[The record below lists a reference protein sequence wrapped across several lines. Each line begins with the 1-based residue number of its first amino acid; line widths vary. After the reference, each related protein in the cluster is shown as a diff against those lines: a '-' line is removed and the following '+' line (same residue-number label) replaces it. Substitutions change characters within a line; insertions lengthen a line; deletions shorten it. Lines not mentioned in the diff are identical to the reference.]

1 MAGWGDD
8 GWGTGGDTAADS
20 WGAGD
25 TNNNAASDKG
35 CRICHEE
42 GHFARECPNKK
53 EKKSGCFK
61 CGEEGHNKADCPNAE
76 SGGGER
82 KSGCFKCGEEGHN
95 KADCPNA
102 GEDDGE
108 KKGCFKCGGDH
119 MAKDCEQP
127 DKCRNCGQEGHMSKD
142 CEKPAVCRK
151 CGEEGHKSNDCET
164 GFKTRAIESVG
175 EDGET
180 VKREIYVPI
189 ETSEDSLFD
198 LGIATGINFG
208 NFDKVPVKVSGDNP
222 PKPAETFQSMNL
234 REHLLG
240 NITKSKYMKPTPIQ
254 KTAIPIILAGRDLM
268 GCAQTGSGKTAA
280 FLLPIIHKI
289 LEDGADPH
297 SGEEPQKPEAV
308 VVAPTRE
315 LAIQITN
322 EARKFANGT
331 VVRPVVAYGGTSVGF
346 QLSNLFKGCNILIA
360 TPGRLLDFVE
370 KGKVSFENVK
380 FLVLDEADRMLDMG
394 FLPDITKIAMHS
406 SMPKKGE
413 RRTLMFSATFPDTVQ
428 HMALDFLQDYLFL
441 TIGIV
446 GGASKDVTQS
456 VFEVEKFAK
465 REKLLDLLR
474 EVGTDKTLV
483 FVETKRNAD
492 FLASALSG
500 EGFPTTSIHG
510 DRLQREREE
519 ALSDFKNGTRPIL
532 VATAVAARGLD
543 IKGVAHV
550 VNYDMPKDIDEYVHR
565 IGRTGR
571 VGNTGKATTFFD
583 PGHDSGVAGDL
594 TKILSDAGQE
604 VPDFLGSDMGG
615 FGDGGGGFGG
625 SDIRSGQDQVQT
637 NDDEGW

>member
-1 MAGWGDD
+1 MADWGNDD
-8 GWGTGGDTAADS
+8 AWGTGGDTATD
-20 WGAGD
+20 AGTGD
-25 TNNNAASDKG
+25 FNNNTASDKG

-61 CGEEGHNKADCPNAE
+61 CGEEGHNKADCPNA
-76 SGGGER
+76 
-82 KSGCFKCGEEGHN
+82 
-95 KADCPNA
+95 
-102 GEDDGE
+102 GEDDGEKE

-119 MAKDCEQP
+119 MARDCEQP
-127 DKCRNCGQEGHMSKD
+127 DK
-142 CEKPAVCRK
+142 CRK

-164 GFKTRAIESVG
+164 GFKTQTREVLG
-175 EDGET
+175 EDGEM
-180 VKREIYVPI
+180 VKREIYVPPP
-189 ETSEDSLFD
+189 EASEDSLFE
-198 LGIATGINFG
+198 LGIACGINFEK
-208 NFDKVPVKVSGDNP
+208 FDKIPVKVSGENAP
-222 PKPAETFQSMNL
+222 SPIPTFESMGL

-240 NITKSKYMKPTPIQ
+240 NIKKSGYLKPTPIQ
-254 KTAIPIILAGRDLM
+254 KTAIPCIMANRDLM

-280 FLLPIIHKI
+280 FLVPIIHKI

-297 SGEEPQKPEAV
+297 TGEEPQKPEAI

-315 LAIQITN
+315 LAIQIKE
-322 EARKFANGT
+322 EARKFSSGT
-331 VVRPVVAYGGTSVGF
+331 VIKPVVAYGGTSVGF

-370 KGKVSFENVK
+370 KGKVSFANVK
-380 FLVLDEADRMLDMG
+380 YLVLDEADRMLDMG
-394 FLPDITKIAMHS
+394 FLPDITKIACHE

-413 RRTLMFSATFPDTVQ
+413 RKTLMFSATFPDTVQ

-446 GGASKDVTQS
+446 GGASKDVTQT
-456 VFEVEKFAK
+456 VFEVEKFSK
-465 REKLLDLLR
+465 REKLLELLK
-474 EVGTDKTLV
+474 EVGTEKTLV

-492 FLASALSG
+492 FLASALSS

-510 DRLQREREE
+510 DRLQRERET
-519 ALSDFKNGTRPIL
+519 ALSDFKNGTCPVL

-583 PGHDSGVAGDL
+583 PGNDSGVAGDL

-604 VPDFLGSDMGG
+604 VPDFLGSDMSGG
-615 FGDGGGGFGG
+615 DFTSGGGAFGG
-625 SDIRSGQDQVQT
+625 SDIRKGQEQVQT
-637 NDDEGW
+637 NGDDGW

>member
-1 MAGWGDD
+1 MADWGNDD
-8 GWGTGGDTAADS
+8 AWGTGGDTATDT
-20 WGAGD
+20 GAGD
-25 TNNNAASDKG
+25 SNNNTASDKG

-61 CGEEGHNKADCPNAE
+61 CGEEGHNKADCPNA
-76 SGGGER
+76 
-82 KSGCFKCGEEGHN
+82 
-95 KADCPNA
+95 
-102 GEDDGE
+102 GEDDGEKE

-127 DKCRNCGQEGHMSKD
+127 DKCR
-142 CEKPAVCRK
+142 K

-164 GFKTRAIESVG
+164 GFKTQTREVLG
-175 EDGET
+175 EDGEM
-180 VKREIYVPI
+180 VKREIYVPPP
-189 ETSEDSLFD
+189 EASEDSLFE
-198 LGIATGINFG
+198 LGIACGINFEK
-208 NFDKVPVKVSGDNP
+208 FDKIPVKVSGENAP
-222 PKPAETFQSMNL
+222 SPIPTFESMGL

-240 NITKSKYMKPTPIQ
+240 NIKKSGYLKPTPIQ
-254 KTAIPIILAGRDLM
+254 KTAIPCVMANRDLM

-280 FLLPIIHKI
+280 FLVPIIHKI

-297 SGEEPQKPEAV
+297 TGEEPQKPEAI

-315 LAIQITN
+315 LAIQIKE
-322 EARKFANGT
+322 EARKFSSGT
-331 VVRPVVAYGGTSVGF
+331 VIKPVVAYGGTSVGF

-370 KGKVSFENVK
+370 KGKVSFSNVK
-380 FLVLDEADRMLDMG
+380 YLVLDEADRMLDMG
-394 FLPDITKIAMHS
+394 FLPDITKIACHE

-413 RRTLMFSATFPDTVQ
+413 RKTLMFSATFPDTVQ

-446 GGASKDVTQS
+446 GGASKDVTQT
-456 VFEVEKFAK
+456 VFEVEKFSK
-465 REKLLDLLR
+465 REKLLELLKD
-474 EVGTDKTLV
+474 VGTEKTLV

-492 FLASALSG
+492 FLASALSS

-510 DRLQREREE
+510 DRLQRERET
-519 ALSDFKNGTRPIL
+519 ALSDFKNGTCPVL

-583 PGHDSGVAGDL
+583 PGNDSGVAGDL

-604 VPDFLGSDMGG
+604 VPDFLGSDMSGG
-615 FGDGGGGFGG
+615 DFTSGGGGFGG
-625 SDIRSGQDQVQT
+625 SDIRKGQEQVQT
-637 NDDEGW
+637 NGDDGW

>member
-1 MAGWGDD
+1 MADWGNDD
-8 GWGTGGDTAADS
+8 AWGTGGDTATDA
-20 WGAGD
+20 GAGD
-25 TNNNAASDKG
+25 SNNNTASDKG

-61 CGEEGHNKADCPNAE
+61 CGEEGHNKADCPNA
-76 SGGGER
+76 
-82 KSGCFKCGEEGHN
+82 
-95 KADCPNA
+95 
-102 GEDDGE
+102 GEDDGEKE

-127 DKCRNCGQEGHMSKD
+127 DKCRKCGEEGHMARD
-142 CEKPAVCRK
+142 CEQPDKCRK

-164 GFKTRAIESVG
+164 GFKTQTREVLG
-175 EDGET
+175 EDGEM
-180 VKREIYVPI
+180 VKREIYVPPP
-189 ETSEDSLFD
+189 EASEDSLFE
-198 LGIATGINFG
+198 LGIACGINFEK
-208 NFDKVPVKVSGDNP
+208 FDKIPVKVSGENAP
-222 PKPAETFQSMNL
+222 SPIPTFESMGL

-240 NITKSKYMKPTPIQ
+240 NIKKSGYLKPTPIQ
-254 KTAIPIILAGRDLM
+254 KTAIPCIMANRDLM

-280 FLLPIIHKI
+280 FLVPIIHKI

-297 SGEEPQKPEAV
+297 SGEEPQKPEAI

-315 LAIQITN
+315 LAIQIKE
-322 EARKFANGT
+322 EARKFSSGT
-331 VVRPVVAYGGTSVGF
+331 VIKPVVAYGGTSVGF

-370 KGKVSFENVK
+370 KGKVSFANVK
-380 FLVLDEADRMLDMG
+380 YLVLDEADRMLDMG
-394 FLPDITKIAMHS
+394 FLPDITKIACHE

-413 RRTLMFSATFPDTVQ
+413 RKTLMFSATFPDTVQ

-446 GGASKDVTQS
+446 GGASKDVTQT
-456 VFEVEKFAK
+456 VFEVEKFSK
-465 REKLLDLLR
+465 REKLLELLK
-474 EVGTDKTLV
+474 EVGTEKTLV

-492 FLASALSG
+492 FLASALSS

-510 DRLQREREE
+510 DRLQRERET
-519 ALSDFKNGTRPIL
+519 ALSDFKNGTCPVL

-583 PGHDSGVAGDL
+583 PGNDSGVAGDL

-604 VPDFLGSDMGG
+604 VPDFLGSDMSGG
-615 FGDGGGGFGG
+615 DFTSGGGAFGG
-625 SDIRSGQDQVQT
+625 SDIRKGQEQVQT
-637 NDDEGW
+637 NGDDGW

>member
-1 MAGWGDD
+1 MADWGNDD
-8 GWGTGGDTAADS
+8 AWGTGGDTATDA
-20 WGAGD
+20 GAGD
-25 TNNNAASDKG
+25 SNNNTASDKG

-61 CGEEGHNKADCPNAE
+61 CGEEGHNKADCPNA
-76 SGGGER
+76 
-82 KSGCFKCGEEGHN
+82 
-95 KADCPNA
+95 
-102 GEDDGE
+102 GEDDGEKE

-127 DKCRNCGQEGHMSKD
+127 DKCR
-142 CEKPAVCRK
+142 K

-164 GFKTRAIESVG
+164 GFKTQTREVLG
-175 EDGET
+175 EDGEM
-180 VKREIYVPI
+180 VKREIYVPPP
-189 ETSEDSLFD
+189 EASEDSLFE
-198 LGIATGINFG
+198 LGIACGINFEK
-208 NFDKVPVKVSGDNP
+208 FDKIPVKVSGENAP
-222 PKPAETFQSMNL
+222 SPIPTFESMGL

-240 NITKSKYMKPTPIQ
+240 NIKKSGYLKPTPIQ
-254 KTAIPIILAGRDLM
+254 KTAIPCIMANRDLM

-280 FLLPIIHKI
+280 FLVPIIHKI

-297 SGEEPQKPEAV
+297 SGEEPQKPEAI

-315 LAIQITN
+315 LAIQIKE
-322 EARKFANGT
+322 EARKFSSGT
-331 VVRPVVAYGGTSVGF
+331 VIKPVVAYGGTSVGF

-370 KGKVSFENVK
+370 KGKVSFANVK
-380 FLVLDEADRMLDMG
+380 YLVLDEADRMLDMG
-394 FLPDITKIAMHS
+394 FLPDITKIACHE

-413 RRTLMFSATFPDTVQ
+413 RKTLMFSATFPDTVQ

-446 GGASKDVTQS
+446 GGASKDVTQT
-456 VFEVEKFAK
+456 VFEVEKFSK
-465 REKLLDLLR
+465 REKLLELLK
-474 EVGTDKTLV
+474 EVGTEKTLV

-492 FLASALSG
+492 FLASALSS

-510 DRLQREREE
+510 DRLQRERET
-519 ALSDFKNGTRPIL
+519 ALSDFKNGTCPVL

-583 PGHDSGVAGDL
+583 PGNDSGVAGDL

-604 VPDFLGSDMGG
+604 VPDFLGSDMSGG
-615 FGDGGGGFGG
+615 DFTSGGGGFGG
-625 SDIRSGQDQVQT
+625 SDIRKGQEQVQT
-637 NDDEGW
+637 NGDDGW

>member
-8 GWGTGGDTAADS
+8 GWGTGADTAADS
-20 WGAGD
+20 FGAGD
-25 TNNNAASDKG
+25 TTDNAASDKG

-61 CGEEGHNKADCPNAE
+61 CGEEGHNKADCPNA
-76 SGGGER
+76 
-82 KSGCFKCGEEGHN
+82 
-95 KADCPNA
+95 
-102 GEDDGE
+102 GEDSGE

-119 MAKDCEQP
+119 MARDCEQP
-127 DKCRNCGQEGHMSKD
+127 DK
-142 CEKPAVCRK
+142 CRK

-164 GFKTRAIESVG
+164 GFKTQTREVVG

-180 VKREIYVPI
+180 VKREIYVPPP
-189 ETSEDSLFD
+189 EATEDSLFD
-198 LGIATGINFG
+198 LGITSGINFER
-208 NFDKVPVKVSGDNP
+208 FDKIPVKVSGENAPNP
-222 PKPAETFQSMNL
+222 VQSFEAMGL

-240 NITKSKYMKPTPIQ
+240 NIKKSGYQKPTPIQ
-254 KTAIPIILAGRDLM
+254 KTAIPCVMANRDLM

-280 FLLPIIHKI
+280 FLLPIIHKL
-289 LEDGADPH
+289 LEDGVDPH

-315 LAIQITN
+315 LAIQIKE
-322 EARKFANGT
+322 EARKFSSGST
-331 VVRPVVAYGGTSVGF
+331 IKPVVAYGGTSVGF
-346 QLSNLFKGCNILIA
+346 QLSTLFKGCNILIA
-360 TPGRLLDFVE
+360 TPGRLLGFVE
-370 KGKVSFENVK
+370 MGKVSFENVK
-380 FLVLDEADRMLDMG
+380 YLVLDEADRMLDMG
-394 FLPDITKIAMHS
+394 FLPDITKIACHS
-406 SMPKKGE
+406 TMPKKGE
-413 RRTLMFSATFPDTVQ
+413 RKTLMFSATFPDTVQ
-428 HMALDFLQDYLFL
+428 HMALDFLHDYLFL

-446 GGASKDVTQS
+446 GGASKDVTQT
-456 VFEVEKFAK
+456 VFEVEKFSK
-465 REKLLDLLR
+465 REKLLDILR
-474 EVGTDKTLV
+474 EVGTDRTLV

-492 FLASALSG
+492 FLASALSS

-519 ALSDFKNGTRPIL
+519 ALSDFKNGSKPIL

-604 VPDFLGSDMGG
+604 VPDFLGSDMSG

>member
-1 MAGWGDD
+1 MADWGNDD
-8 GWGTGGDTAADS
+8 AWGTGGDTATDA
-20 WGAGD
+20 GAGD
-25 TNNNAASDKG
+25 SNNNTASDKG

-61 CGEEGHNKADCPNAE
+61 CGEEGHNKADCPNA
-76 SGGGER
+76 
-82 KSGCFKCGEEGHN
+82 
-95 KADCPNA
+95 
-102 GEDDGE
+102 GEDDGEKE

-127 DKCRNCGQEGHMSKD
+127 DKCR
-142 CEKPAVCRK
+142 K

-164 GFKTRAIESVG
+164 GFKTQTREVLG
-175 EDGET
+175 EDGEM
-180 VKREIYVPI
+180 VKREIYVPPP
-189 ETSEDSLFD
+189 EASEDSLFE
-198 LGIATGINFG
+198 LGIACGINFEK
-208 NFDKVPVKVSGDNP
+208 FDKIPVKVSGENAP
-222 PKPAETFQSMNL
+222 SPIPTFESMGL

-240 NITKSKYMKPTPIQ
+240 NIKKSGYLKPTPIQ
-254 KTAIPIILAGRDLM
+254 KTAIPCIMANRDLM

-280 FLLPIIHKI
+280 FLVPIIHKI

-297 SGEEPQKPEAV
+297 TGEEPQKPEAI

-315 LAIQITN
+315 LAIQIKE
-322 EARKFANGT
+322 EARKFSSGT
-331 VVRPVVAYGGTSVGF
+331 VIKPVVAYGGTSVGF

-370 KGKVSFENVK
+370 KGKVSFANVK
-380 FLVLDEADRMLDMG
+380 YLVLDEADRMLDMG
-394 FLPDITKIAMHS
+394 FLPDITKIACHE

-413 RRTLMFSATFPDTVQ
+413 RKTLMFSATFPDTVQ

-446 GGASKDVTQS
+446 GGASKDVTQT
-456 VFEVEKFAK
+456 VFEVEKFSK
-465 REKLLDLLR
+465 REKLLELLK
-474 EVGTDKTLV
+474 EVGTEKTLV

-492 FLASALSG
+492 FLASALSS

-510 DRLQREREE
+510 DRLQRERET
-519 ALSDFKNGTRPIL
+519 ALSDFKNGTCPVL

-583 PGHDSGVAGDL
+583 PGNDSGVAGDL

-604 VPDFLGSDMGG
+604 VPDFLGSDMSGG
-615 FGDGGGGFGG
+615 DFTSGGGGFGG
-625 SDIRSGQDQVQT
+625 SDIRKGQEQVQT
-637 NDDEGW
+637 NGDDGW

>member
-1 MAGWGDD
+1 MADWGNDD
-8 GWGTGGDTAADS
+8 AWGTGGDTATDT
-20 WGAGD
+20 GAGD
-25 TNNNAASDKG
+25 SNNNTASDKG

-61 CGEEGHNKADCPNAE
+61 CGEEGHNKADCPNA
-76 SGGGER
+76 
-82 KSGCFKCGEEGHN
+82 
-95 KADCPNA
+95 
-102 GEDDGE
+102 GEDDGEKE

-127 DKCRNCGQEGHMSKD
+127 DKCR
-142 CEKPAVCRK
+142 K

-164 GFKTRAIESVG
+164 GFKTQTREVLG
-175 EDGET
+175 EDGEM
-180 VKREIYVPI
+180 VKREIYVPPP
-189 ETSEDSLFD
+189 EASEDSLFE
-198 LGIATGINFG
+198 LGIACGINFEK
-208 NFDKVPVKVSGDNP
+208 FDKIPVKVSGENAP
-222 PKPAETFQSMNL
+222 SPIPTFESMGL

-240 NITKSKYMKPTPIQ
+240 NIKKSGYLKPTPIQ
-254 KTAIPIILAGRDLM
+254 KTAIPCVMANRDLM

-280 FLLPIIHKI
+280 FLVPIIHKI

-297 SGEEPQKPEAV
+297 TGEEPQKPEAI

-315 LAIQITN
+315 LAIQIKE
-322 EARKFANGT
+322 EARKFSSGT
-331 VVRPVVAYGGTSVGF
+331 VIKPVVAYGGTSVGF

-370 KGKVSFENVK
+370 KGKVSFANVK
-380 FLVLDEADRMLDMG
+380 YLVLDEADRMLDMG
-394 FLPDITKIAMHS
+394 FLPDITKIACHE

-413 RRTLMFSATFPDTVQ
+413 RKTLMFSATFPDTVQ

-446 GGASKDVTQS
+446 GGASKDVTQT
-456 VFEVEKFAK
+456 VFEVEKFSK
-465 REKLLDLLR
+465 REKLLELLK
-474 EVGTDKTLV
+474 EVGTEKTLV

-492 FLASALSG
+492 FLASALSS

-510 DRLQREREE
+510 DRLQRERET
-519 ALSDFKNGTRPIL
+519 ALSDFKNGTCPVL

-583 PGHDSGVAGDL
+583 PGNDSGVAGDL

-604 VPDFLGSDMGG
+604 VPDFLGSDMSGG
-615 FGDGGGGFGG
+615 DFTSGGGGFGG
-625 SDIRSGQDQVQT
+625 SDIRKGQEQVQT
-637 NDDEGW
+637 NGDDGW

>member
-1 MAGWGDD
+1 MADWGNDD
-8 GWGTGGDTAADS
+8 AWGTGGDTATD
-20 WGAGD
+20 AGTGD
-25 TNNNAASDKG
+25 FNNNTASDKG

-61 CGEEGHNKADCPNAE
+61 CGEEGHNKADCPNA
-76 SGGGER
+76 
-82 KSGCFKCGEEGHN
+82 
-95 KADCPNA
+95 
-102 GEDDGE
+102 GEDDGEKE

-127 DKCRNCGQEGHMSKD
+127 DKCRKCGEEGHMARD
-142 CEKPAVCRK
+142 CEQPDKCRK

-164 GFKTRAIESVG
+164 GFKTQTREVLG
-175 EDGET
+175 EDGEM
-180 VKREIYVPI
+180 VKREIYVPPP
-189 ETSEDSLFD
+189 EASEDSLFE
-198 LGIATGINFG
+198 LGIACGINFEK
-208 NFDKVPVKVSGDNP
+208 FDKIPVKVSGENAP
-222 PKPAETFQSMNL
+222 SPIPTFESMGL
-234 REHLLG
+234 REHLMG
-240 NITKSKYMKPTPIQ
+240 NIKKSGYLKPTPIQ
-254 KTAIPIILAGRDLM
+254 KTAIPCIMANRDLM

-280 FLLPIIHKI
+280 FLVPIIHKI

-297 SGEEPQKPEAV
+297 SGEEPQKPEAI

-315 LAIQITN
+315 LAIQIKE
-322 EARKFANGT
+322 EARKFSSGT
-331 VVRPVVAYGGTSVGF
+331 VIKPVVAYGGTSVGF

-370 KGKVSFENVK
+370 KGKVSFANVK
-380 FLVLDEADRMLDMG
+380 YLVLDEADRMLDMG
-394 FLPDITKIAMHS
+394 FLPDITKIACHE

-413 RRTLMFSATFPDTVQ
+413 RKTLMFSATFPDTVQ

-446 GGASKDVTQS
+446 GGASKDVTQT
-456 VFEVEKFAK
+456 VFEVEKFSK
-465 REKLLDLLR
+465 REKLLELLK
-474 EVGTDKTLV
+474 EVGTEKTLV

-492 FLASALSG
+492 FLASALSS

-510 DRLQREREE
+510 DRLQRERET
-519 ALSDFKNGTRPIL
+519 ALSDFKNGTCPVL

-583 PGHDSGVAGDL
+583 PGNDSGVAGDL

-604 VPDFLGSDMGG
+604 VPDFLGSDMSGG
-615 FGDGGGGFGG
+615 DFTSGGGAFGG
-625 SDIRSGQDQVQT
+625 SDIRKGQEQVQT
-637 NDDEGW
+637 NGDDGW

>member
-1 MAGWGDD
+1 MADWGNDD
-8 GWGTGGDTAADS
+8 AWGTGGDTATD
-20 WGAGD
+20 AGTGD
-25 TNNNAASDKG
+25 FNNNTASDKG

-61 CGEEGHNKADCPNAE
+61 CGEEGHNKADCPNA
-76 SGGGER
+76 
-82 KSGCFKCGEEGHN
+82 
-95 KADCPNA
+95 
-102 GEDDGE
+102 GEDDGEKE

-127 DKCRNCGQEGHMSKD
+127 DKCRKCGEEGHMARD
-142 CEKPAVCRK
+142 CEQPDKCRK

-164 GFKTRAIESVG
+164 GFKTQTREVLG
-175 EDGET
+175 EDGEM
-180 VKREIYVPI
+180 VKREIYVPPP
-189 ETSEDSLFD
+189 EASEDSLFE
-198 LGIATGINFG
+198 LGIACGINFEK
-208 NFDKVPVKVSGDNP
+208 FDKIPVKVSGENAP
-222 PKPAETFQSMNL
+222 SPIPTFESMGL

-240 NITKSKYMKPTPIQ
+240 NIKKSGYLKPTPIQ
-254 KTAIPIILAGRDLM
+254 KTAIPCIMANRDLM

-280 FLLPIIHKI
+280 FLVPIIHKI

-297 SGEEPQKPEAV
+297 SGEEPQKPEAI

-315 LAIQITN
+315 LAIQIKE
-322 EARKFANGT
+322 EARKFSSGT
-331 VVRPVVAYGGTSVGF
+331 VIKPVVAYGGTSVGF

-370 KGKVSFENVK
+370 KGKVSFANVK
-380 FLVLDEADRMLDMG
+380 YLVLDEADRMLDMG
-394 FLPDITKIAMHS
+394 FLPDITKIACHE

-413 RRTLMFSATFPDTVQ
+413 RKTLMFSATFPDTVQ

-446 GGASKDVTQS
+446 GGASKDVTQT
-456 VFEVEKFAK
+456 VFEVEKFSK
-465 REKLLDLLR
+465 REKLLELLK
-474 EVGTDKTLV
+474 EVGTEKTLV

-492 FLASALSG
+492 FLASALSS

-510 DRLQREREE
+510 DRLQRERET
-519 ALSDFKNGTRPIL
+519 ALSDFKNGTCPVL

-583 PGHDSGVAGDL
+583 PGNDSGVAGDL

-604 VPDFLGSDMGG
+604 VPDFLGSDMSGG
-615 FGDGGGGFGG
+615 DFTSGGGGFGG
-625 SDIRSGQDQVQT
+625 SDIRKGQEQVQT
-637 NDDEGW
+637 NGDDGW

>member
-1 MAGWGDD
+1 MADWGNDD
-8 GWGTGGDTAADS
+8 AWGTGGDTATDA
-20 WGAGD
+20 GAGD
-25 TNNNAASDKG
+25 SNNNTASDKG

-61 CGEEGHNKADCPNAE
+61 CGEEGHNKADCPNA
-76 SGGGER
+76 
-82 KSGCFKCGEEGHN
+82 
-95 KADCPNA
+95 
-102 GEDDGE
+102 GEDDGEKE

-127 DKCRNCGQEGHMSKD
+127 DKCR
-142 CEKPAVCRK
+142 K

-164 GFKTRAIESVG
+164 GFKTQTREVVG
-175 EDGET
+175 EDGEM
-180 VKREIYVPI
+180 VKREIYVPPP
-189 ETSEDSLFD
+189 EASEDSLFE
-198 LGIATGINFG
+198 LGIACGINFEK
-208 NFDKVPVKVSGDNP
+208 FDKIPVKVSGENAP
-222 PKPAETFQSMNL
+222 SPIPTFESMGL

-240 NITKSKYMKPTPIQ
+240 NIKKSGYLKPTPIQ
-254 KTAIPIILAGRDLM
+254 KTAIPCIMANRDLM

-280 FLLPIIHKI
+280 FLVPIIHKI

-297 SGEEPQKPEAV
+297 TGEEPQKPEAI

-315 LAIQITN
+315 LAIQIKE
-322 EARKFANGT
+322 EARKFSSGT
-331 VVRPVVAYGGTSVGF
+331 VIKPVVAYGGTSVGF

-370 KGKVSFENVK
+370 KGKVSFANVK
-380 FLVLDEADRMLDMG
+380 YLVLDEADRMLDMG
-394 FLPDITKIAMHS
+394 FLPDITKIACHE

-413 RRTLMFSATFPDTVQ
+413 RKTLMFSATFPDTVQ

-446 GGASKDVTQS
+446 GGASKDVTQT
-456 VFEVEKFAK
+456 VFEVEKFSK
-465 REKLLDLLR
+465 REKLLELLK
-474 EVGTDKTLV
+474 EVGTEKTLV

-492 FLASALSG
+492 FLASALSS

-510 DRLQREREE
+510 DRLQRERET
-519 ALSDFKNGTRPIL
+519 ALSDFKNGTCPVL

-583 PGHDSGVAGDL
+583 PGNDSGVAGDL

-604 VPDFLGSDMGG
+604 VPDFLGSDMSGG
-615 FGDGGGGFGG
+615 DFTSGGGGFGG
-625 SDIRSGQDQVQT
+625 SDIRKGQEQVQT
-637 NDDEGW
+637 NGDDGW

>member
-1 MAGWGDD
+1 MADWGNDD
-8 GWGTGGDTAADS
+8 AWGTGGDTATD
-20 WGAGD
+20 AGTGD
-25 TNNNAASDKG
+25 FNNNTASDKG

-61 CGEEGHNKADCPNAE
+61 CGEEGHNKADCPNA
-76 SGGGER
+76 
-82 KSGCFKCGEEGHN
+82 
-95 KADCPNA
+95 
-102 GEDDGE
+102 GEDDGEKE

-127 DKCRNCGQEGHMSKD
+127 DKCRKCGEEGHMARD
-142 CEKPAVCRK
+142 CEQPDKCRK

-164 GFKTRAIESVG
+164 GFKTQTREVLG
-175 EDGET
+175 EDGEM
-180 VKREIYVPI
+180 VKREIYVPPP
-189 ETSEDSLFD
+189 EASEDSLFE
-198 LGIATGINFG
+198 LGIACGINFEK
-208 NFDKVPVKVSGDNP
+208 FDKIPVKVSGENAP
-222 PKPAETFQSMNL
+222 SPIPTFESMGL

-240 NITKSKYMKPTPIQ
+240 NIKKSGYLKPTPIQ
-254 KTAIPIILAGRDLM
+254 KTAIPCIMANRDLM

-280 FLLPIIHKI
+280 FLVPIIHKI

-297 SGEEPQKPEAV
+297 SGEEPQKPEAI

-315 LAIQITN
+315 LAIQIKE
-322 EARKFANGT
+322 EARKFSSGT
-331 VVRPVVAYGGTSVGF
+331 VIKPVVAYGGTSVGF

-370 KGKVSFENVK
+370 KGKVSFANVK
-380 FLVLDEADRMLDMG
+380 YLVLDEADRMLDMG
-394 FLPDITKIAMHS
+394 FLPDITKIACHE

-413 RRTLMFSATFPDTVQ
+413 RKTLMFSATFPDTVQ

-446 GGASKDVTQS
+446 GGASKDVTQT
-456 VFEVEKFAK
+456 VFEVEKFSK
-465 REKLLDLLR
+465 REKLLELLK
-474 EVGTDKTLV
+474 EVGTEKTLV

-492 FLASALSG
+492 FLASALSS

-510 DRLQREREE
+510 DRLQRERET
-519 ALSDFKNGTRPIL
+519 ALSDFKNGTCPVL

-583 PGHDSGVAGDL
+583 PGNDSGVAGDL

-604 VPDFLGSDMGG
+604 VPDFLGSDMSGG
-615 FGDGGGGFGG
+615 DFTSGGGAFGG
-625 SDIRSGQDQVQT
+625 SDIRKGQEQVQT
-637 NDDEGW
+637 NGDDGW

>member
-1 MAGWGDD
+1 MADWGNDD
-8 GWGTGGDTAADS
+8 AWGTGGDTAIDT
-20 WGAGD
+20 GAGD
-25 TNNNAASDKG
+25 SNNNTASDKG

-61 CGEEGHNKADCPNAE
+61 CGEEGHNKADCPNA
-76 SGGGER
+76 
-82 KSGCFKCGEEGHN
+82 
-95 KADCPNA
+95 
-102 GEDDGE
+102 GEDDGEKE

-127 DKCRNCGQEGHMSKD
+127 DKCR
-142 CEKPAVCRK
+142 K

-164 GFKTRAIESVG
+164 GFKTQTREVLG
-175 EDGET
+175 EDGEM
-180 VKREIYVPI
+180 VKREIYVPPP
-189 ETSEDSLFD
+189 EASEDSLFE
-198 LGIATGINFG
+198 LGIACGINFEK
-208 NFDKVPVKVSGDNP
+208 FDKIPVKVSGENAP
-222 PKPAETFQSMNL
+222 SPIPTFESMGL

-240 NITKSKYMKPTPIQ
+240 NIKKSGYLKPTPIQ
-254 KTAIPIILAGRDLM
+254 KTAIPCIMANRDLM

-280 FLLPIIHKI
+280 FLVPIIHKI

-297 SGEEPQKPEAV
+297 TGEEPQKPEAI

-315 LAIQITN
+315 LAIQIKE
-322 EARKFANGT
+322 EARKFSSGT
-331 VVRPVVAYGGTSVGF
+331 VIKPVVAYGGTSVGF

-370 KGKVSFENVK
+370 KGKVSFANVK
-380 FLVLDEADRMLDMG
+380 YLVLDEADRMLDMG
-394 FLPDITKIAMHS
+394 FLPDITKIACHE

-413 RRTLMFSATFPDTVQ
+413 RKTLMFSATFPDTVQ

-446 GGASKDVTQS
+446 GGASKDVTQT
-456 VFEVEKFAK
+456 VFEVEKFSK
-465 REKLLDLLR
+465 REKLLELLK
-474 EVGTDKTLV
+474 EVGTEKTLV

-492 FLASALSG
+492 FLASALSS

-510 DRLQREREE
+510 DRLQRERET
-519 ALSDFKNGTRPIL
+519 ALSDFKNGTCPVL

-583 PGHDSGVAGDL
+583 PGNDSGVAGDL

-604 VPDFLGSDMGG
+604 VPDFLGSDMSGG
-615 FGDGGGGFGG
+615 DFTSGGGGFGG
-625 SDIRSGQDQVQT
+625 SDIRKGQEQVQT
-637 NDDEGW
+637 NGDDGW

>member
-1 MAGWGDD
+1 MADWGNDD
-8 GWGTGGDTAADS
+8 AWGTAGDTATDA
-20 WGAGD
+20 GAGD
-25 TNNNAASDKG
+25 SNNNTASDKG

-61 CGEEGHNKADCPNAE
+61 CGEEGHNKADCPNA
-76 SGGGER
+76 
-82 KSGCFKCGEEGHN
+82 
-95 KADCPNA
+95 
-102 GEDDGE
+102 GEDDGEKE

-127 DKCRNCGQEGHMSKD
+127 DKCR
-142 CEKPAVCRK
+142 K

-164 GFKTRAIESVG
+164 GFKTQTREVLG
-175 EDGET
+175 EDGEM
-180 VKREIYVPI
+180 VKREIYVPPP
-189 ETSEDSLFD
+189 EASEDSLFE
-198 LGIATGINFG
+198 LGIACGINFEK
-208 NFDKVPVKVSGDNP
+208 FDKIPVKVSGENAP
-222 PKPAETFQSMNL
+222 SPIPTFESMGL

-240 NITKSKYMKPTPIQ
+240 NIKKSGYLKPTPIQ
-254 KTAIPIILAGRDLM
+254 KTAIPCIMANRDLM

-280 FLLPIIHKI
+280 FLVPIIHKI

-297 SGEEPQKPEAV
+297 TGEEPQKPEAI

-315 LAIQITN
+315 LAIQIKE
-322 EARKFANGT
+322 EARKFSSGT
-331 VVRPVVAYGGTSVGF
+331 VIKPVVAYGGTSVGF

-370 KGKVSFENVK
+370 KGKVSFANVK
-380 FLVLDEADRMLDMG
+380 YLVLDEADRMLDMG
-394 FLPDITKIAMHS
+394 FLPDITKIACHE

-413 RRTLMFSATFPDTVQ
+413 RKTLMFSATFPDTVQ

-446 GGASKDVTQS
+446 GGASKDVTQT
-456 VFEVEKFAK
+456 VFEVEKFSK
-465 REKLLDLLR
+465 REKLLELLK
-474 EVGTDKTLV
+474 EVGTEKTLV

-492 FLASALSG
+492 FLASALSS

-510 DRLQREREE
+510 DRLQRERET
-519 ALSDFKNGTRPIL
+519 ALSDFKNGTCPVL

-583 PGHDSGVAGDL
+583 PGNDSGVAGDL

-604 VPDFLGSDMGG
+604 VPDFLGSDMSGG
-615 FGDGGGGFGG
+615 DFTSGGGGFGG
-625 SDIRSGQDQVQT
+625 SDIRKGQEQVQT
-637 NDDEGW
+637 NGDDGW

>member
-1 MAGWGDD
+1 MHGVS
-8 GWGTGGDTAADS
+8 GGDTATDA
-20 WGAGD
+20 GAGD
-25 TNNNAASDKG
+25 SNNNTASDKG

-61 CGEEGHNKADCPNAE
+61 CGEEGHNKADCPNA
-76 SGGGER
+76 
-82 KSGCFKCGEEGHN
+82 
-95 KADCPNA
+95 
-102 GEDDGE
+102 GEDDGEKE

-127 DKCRNCGQEGHMSKD
+127 DKCR
-142 CEKPAVCRK
+142 K

-164 GFKTRAIESVG
+164 GFKTQTREVLG
-175 EDGET
+175 EDGEM
-180 VKREIYVPI
+180 VKREIYVPPP
-189 ETSEDSLFD
+189 EASEDSLFE
-198 LGIATGINFG
+198 LGIACGINFEK
-208 NFDKVPVKVSGDNP
+208 FDKIPVKVSGENAP
-222 PKPAETFQSMNL
+222 SPIPTFESMGL

-240 NITKSKYMKPTPIQ
+240 NIKKSGYLKPTPIQ
-254 KTAIPIILAGRDLM
+254 KTAIPCIMANRDLM

-280 FLLPIIHKI
+280 FLVPIIHKI

-297 SGEEPQKPEAV
+297 TGEEPQKPEAI

-315 LAIQITN
+315 LAIQIKE
-322 EARKFANGT
+322 EARKFSSGT
-331 VVRPVVAYGGTSVGF
+331 VIKPVVAYGGTSVGF

-370 KGKVSFENVK
+370 KGKVSFANVK
-380 FLVLDEADRMLDMG
+380 YLVLDEADRMLDMG
-394 FLPDITKIAMHS
+394 FLPDITKIACHE

-413 RRTLMFSATFPDTVQ
+413 RKTLMFSATFPDTVQ

-446 GGASKDVTQS
+446 GGASKDVTQT
-456 VFEVEKFAK
+456 VFEVEKFSK
-465 REKLLDLLR
+465 REKLLELLK
-474 EVGTDKTLV
+474 EVGTEKTLV

-492 FLASALSG
+492 FLASALSS

-510 DRLQREREE
+510 DRLQRERET
-519 ALSDFKNGTRPIL
+519 ALSDFKNGTCPVL

-583 PGHDSGVAGDL
+583 PGNDSGVAGDL

-604 VPDFLGSDMGG
+604 VPDFLGSDMSGG
-615 FGDGGGGFGG
+615 DFTSGGGGFGG
-625 SDIRSGQDQVQT
+625 SDIRKGQEQVQT
-637 NDDEGW
+637 NGDDGW

>member
-1 MAGWGDD
+1 MADWGNDD
-8 GWGTGGDTAADS
+8 AWGTGGDTATD
-20 WGAGD
+20 AGTGD
-25 TNNNAASDKG
+25 FNNNTASDKG

-61 CGEEGHNKADCPNAE
+61 CGEEGHNKADCPNA
-76 SGGGER
+76 
-82 KSGCFKCGEEGHN
+82 
-95 KADCPNA
+95 
-102 GEDDGE
+102 GEDDGEKE

-127 DKCRNCGQEGHMSKD
+127 DKCRKCGEEGHMARD
-142 CEKPAVCRK
+142 CEQPDKCRK

-164 GFKTRAIESVG
+164 GFKTQTREVLG
-175 EDGET
+175 EDGEM
-180 VKREIYVPI
+180 VKREIYVPPP
-189 ETSEDSLFD
+189 EASEDSLFE
-198 LGIATGINFG
+198 LGIACGINFEK
-208 NFDKVPVKVSGDNP
+208 FDKIPVKVSGENAP
-222 PKPAETFQSMNL
+222 SPIPTFESMGL

-240 NITKSKYMKPTPIQ
+240 NIKKSGYLKPTPIQ
-254 KTAIPIILAGRDLM
+254 KTAIPCIMANRDLM

-280 FLLPIIHKI
+280 FLVPIIHKI

-297 SGEEPQKPEAV
+297 TGEEPQKPEAI

-315 LAIQITN
+315 LAIQIKE
-322 EARKFANGT
+322 EARKFSSGT
-331 VVRPVVAYGGTSVGF
+331 VIKPVVAYGGTSVGF

-370 KGKVSFENVK
+370 KGKVSFANVK
-380 FLVLDEADRMLDMG
+380 YLVLDEADRMLDMG
-394 FLPDITKIAMHS
+394 FLPDITKIACHE

-413 RRTLMFSATFPDTVQ
+413 RKTLMFSATFPDTVQ

-446 GGASKDVTQS
+446 GGASKDVTQT
-456 VFEVEKFAK
+456 VFEVEKFSK
-465 REKLLDLLR
+465 REKLLELLK
-474 EVGTDKTLV
+474 EVGTEKTLV

-492 FLASALSG
+492 FLASALSS

-510 DRLQREREE
+510 DRLQRERET
-519 ALSDFKNGTRPIL
+519 ALSDFKNGTCPVL

-583 PGHDSGVAGDL
+583 PGNDSGVAGDL

-604 VPDFLGSDMGG
+604 VPDFLGSDMSGG
-615 FGDGGGGFGG
+615 DFTSGGGGFGG
-625 SDIRSGQDQVQT
+625 SDIRKGQEQVQT
-637 NDDEGW
+637 NGDDGW

>member
-1 MAGWGDD
+1 MADWGNDD
-8 GWGTGGDTAADS
+8 AWGTGGDTATDA
-20 WGAGD
+20 GAGD
-25 TNNNAASDKG
+25 SNNNTASDKG

-61 CGEEGHNKADCPNAE
+61 CGEEGHNKADCPNA
-76 SGGGER
+76 
-82 KSGCFKCGEEGHN
+82 
-95 KADCPNA
+95 
-102 GEDDGE
+102 GEDDGEKE

-127 DKCRNCGQEGHMSKD
+127 DKCRKCGEEGHMARD
-142 CEKPAVCRK
+142 CEQPDKCRK

-164 GFKTRAIESVG
+164 GFKTQTREVLG
-175 EDGET
+175 EDGEM
-180 VKREIYVPI
+180 VKREIYVPPP
-189 ETSEDSLFD
+189 EASEDSLFE
-198 LGIATGINFG
+198 LGIACGINFEK
-208 NFDKVPVKVSGDNP
+208 FDKIPVKVSGENAP
-222 PKPAETFQSMNL
+222 SPIPTFESMGL

-240 NITKSKYMKPTPIQ
+240 NIKKSGYLKPTPIQ
-254 KTAIPIILAGRDLM
+254 KTAIPCIMANRDLM

-280 FLLPIIHKI
+280 FLVPIIHKI

-297 SGEEPQKPEAV
+297 TGEEPQKPEAI

-315 LAIQITN
+315 LAIQIKE
-322 EARKFANGT
+322 EARKFSSGT
-331 VVRPVVAYGGTSVGF
+331 VIKPVVAYGGTSVGF

-370 KGKVSFENVK
+370 KGKVSFANVK
-380 FLVLDEADRMLDMG
+380 YLVLDEADRMLDMG
-394 FLPDITKIAMHS
+394 FLPDITKIACHE

-413 RRTLMFSATFPDTVQ
+413 RKTLMFSATFPDTVQ

-446 GGASKDVTQS
+446 GGASKDVTQT
-456 VFEVEKFAK
+456 VFEVEKFSK
-465 REKLLDLLR
+465 REKLLELLK
-474 EVGTDKTLV
+474 EVGTEKTLV

-492 FLASALSG
+492 FLASALSS

-510 DRLQREREE
+510 DRLQRERET
-519 ALSDFKNGTRPIL
+519 ALSDFKNGTCPVL

-583 PGHDSGVAGDL
+583 PGNDSGVAGDL

-604 VPDFLGSDMGG
+604 VPDFLGSDMSGG
-615 FGDGGGGFGG
+615 DFTSGGGAFGG
-625 SDIRSGQDQVQT
+625 SDIRKGQEQVQT
-637 NDDEGW
+637 NGDDGW

>member
-1 MAGWGDD
+1 LHLRKYYFFPDD
-8 GWGTGGDTAADS
+8 
-20 WGAGD
+20 
-25 TNNNAASDKG
+25 
-35 CRICHEE
+35 C
-42 GHFARECPNKK
+42 
-53 EKKSGCFK
+53 EK
-61 CGEEGHNKADCPNAE
+61 
-76 SGGGER
+76 
-82 KSGCFKCGEEGHN
+82 
-95 KADCPNA
+95 
-102 GEDDGE
+102 E

-127 DKCRNCGQEGHMSKD
+127 DKCR
-142 CEKPAVCRK
+142 K

-164 GFKTRAIESVG
+164 GFKTQTREVLG
-175 EDGET
+175 EDGEM
-180 VKREIYVPI
+180 VKREIYVPPP
-189 ETSEDSLFD
+189 EASEDSLFE
-198 LGIATGINFG
+198 LGIACGINFEK
-208 NFDKVPVKVSGDNP
+208 FDKIPVKVSGENAP
-222 PKPAETFQSMNL
+222 SPIPTFESMGL

-240 NITKSKYMKPTPIQ
+240 NIKKSGYLKPTPIQ
-254 KTAIPIILAGRDLM
+254 KTAIPCIMANRDLM

-280 FLLPIIHKI
+280 FLVPIIHKI

-297 SGEEPQKPEAV
+297 TGEEPQKPEAI

-315 LAIQITN
+315 LAIQIKE
-322 EARKFANGT
+322 EARKFSSGT
-331 VVRPVVAYGGTSVGF
+331 VIKPVVAYGGTSVGF

-370 KGKVSFENVK
+370 KGKVSFANVK
-380 FLVLDEADRMLDMG
+380 YLVLDEADRMLDMG
-394 FLPDITKIAMHS
+394 FLPDITKIACHE

-413 RRTLMFSATFPDTVQ
+413 RKTLMFSATFPDTVQ

-446 GGASKDVTQS
+446 GGASKDVTQT
-456 VFEVEKFAK
+456 VFEVEKFSK
-465 REKLLDLLR
+465 REKLLELLK
-474 EVGTDKTLV
+474 EVGTEKTLV

-492 FLASALSG
+492 FLASALSS

-510 DRLQREREE
+510 DRLQRERET
-519 ALSDFKNGTRPIL
+519 ALSDFKNGTCPVL

-583 PGHDSGVAGDL
+583 PGNDSGVAGDL

-604 VPDFLGSDMGG
+604 VPDFLGSDMSGG
-615 FGDGGGGFGG
+615 DFTSGGGGFGG
-625 SDIRSGQDQVQT
+625 SDIRKGQEQVQT
-637 NDDEGW
+637 NGDDGW